1 MNKINGKFGAFK
13 GNVWGYGFV
22 CFSIFLIHLAFKN
35 VNRAE
40 YNVSLAA
47 LNYSV

>member
-1 MNKINGKFGAFK
+1 M
-13 GNVWGYGFV
+13 GF
-22 CFSIFLIHLAFKN
+22 FSIFLIHLAFKN

-40 YNVSLAA
+40 YNVSPVA